1 MAWIGRAAAAIERWN
16 IVHMPSVSVAL
27 IDHPSD
33 YVAPCRKT
41 LATLK
46 ILLQQAKSDLSV
58 KLGRSG
64 VVIAEG
70 RVFEYFNELRKM
82 IETARCPHLLAGAQ
96 RRLLGPLSAGTDDGR
111 WARTPGR
118 CFPQIPVIL

>member
-1 MAWIGRAAAAIERWN
+1 
-16 IVHMPSVSVAL
+16 MPSVSVAL

-82 IETARCPHLLAGAQ
+82 IETARCPHYWPAHKG
-96 RRLLGPLSAGTDDGR
+96 GSSGLSAGTDDGR

-118 CFPQIPVIL
+118 CKFL